1 MAIRPV
7 VRCLACGLM
16 LMLLHGAALADPIRI
31 GLANPLSGPLAASG
45 ERNRRAAELAVRTLN
60 AQGGVLGR
68 EVRLVAVDDAC
79 GIETA
84 TSAALTL
91 VKTGVSLV
99 VGHLCSHSSLVAAAV
114 YEAAMIPM
122 ISPDSTHPRLTEEGR
137 PNVFRLGGRDDTQG
151 RAGGDW
157 LAGEARLA
165 RIAIAHD
172 GTTYGR
178 GLAMQVLARLEER
191 GVRDVPLLTYPPG
204 ASAYNAVVDR
214 LRRDGVELVYV
225 AGYGP
230 DAARVLRT
238 ARERGYALRMAGG
251 DGLAAEEFRDAA
263 GPAARGTVFTARP
276 DVRDLASAA
285 QVLQAFKALGLGAGT
300 SGIGAYAAVEV
311 WAEAVSRIGSLDP
324 EALVDMLHRARFATV
339 LGPVAFDAKGDL
351 QGATWQWFEWGDTG
365 YRPLGRPVVGDAGRL
380 MDRRPAKP

>member
-1 MAIRPV
+1 MMVRPF
-7 VRCLACGLM
+7 VRSLACALA
-16 LMLLHGAALADPIRI
+16 LLLLHGAALADQIRI

-45 ERNRRAAELAVRTLN
+45 EHNRRAAELAVRTLN
-60 AQGGVLGR
+60 ARGGVLGR

-79 GIETA
+79 GTDA
-84 TSAALTL
+84 AAAAALTL

-99 VGHLCSHSSLVAAAV
+99 VGHMCSHSSLVAAAV

-137 PNVFRLGGRDDTQG
+137 PNVFRLGGRDDAQG
-151 RAGGDW
+151 RVAGDW

-165 RIAIAHD
+165 RLALIHD

-178 GLAMQVLARLEER
+178 GLAMEVLARLQEL
-191 GVRDVPLLTYPPG
+191 GIPDVPLLAYPPG
-204 ASAYNAVVDR
+204 AADYDAVVDE
-214 LRRDGVELVYV
+214 LRRTGVELVYV
-225 AGYGP
+225 GGYGP
-230 DAARVLRT
+230 DAARLLRT
-238 ARERGYALRMAGG
+238 ARERGYPLRMAGG
-251 DGLAAEEFRDAA
+251 DGLGAEEFREVA

-276 DVRDLASAA
+276 DVRDLASAVP
-285 QVLQAFKALGLGAGT
+285 VLQAFRALGLGSGS

-311 WAEAVSRIGSLDP
+311 WAEAVSRAGSLEP
-324 EALVDMLHRARFATV
+324 AALVEILHRARFATV

-365 YRPLGRPVVGDAGRL
+365 YRPHGRPVVGDAGRL
-380 MDRRPAKP
+380 LDRRPAKP